1 MAQQAKY
8 AASIAEETVNK
19 VKGEMNIIRDSTVK
33 KADLPNIVRDIVKE
47 HEEERTRQVV
57 ALGFA
62 VHVEASNIIAD
73 IEGKLKTLL
82 GEDTS
87 AK

>member
-1 MAQQAKY
+1 MEHAGGSGKFTGQVNYTQQ
-8 AASIAEETVNK
+8 
-19 VKGEMNIIRDSTVK
+19 
-33 KADLPNIVRDIVKE
+33 
-47 HEEERTRQVV
+47 EEERTRQAI

-62 VHVEASNIIAD
+62 AHVEASNIIAD
-73 IEGKLKTLL
+73 IEGKLETLL